1 MINQQQQMYQELRK
15 LRQVND
21 KLRDQNEDMKEELKE
36 ISQKYLMVK
45 KEAQYYKSKYE
56 DF

>member
-1 MINQQQQMYQELRK
+1 MYQELRK